1 MIIAIILC
9 FLICLFIVL
18 GWIEQGKAK
27 REAEKETC
35 TVESVKEHNERKS
48 TYLGISFA
56 IFIASICF
64 VVIPSVAVNLG
75 GRSEYKTMQYERQCI
90 IAEYSSSNANSQ
102 FFVYERAKDFNLRL
116 MREKRTVKN
125 KWINIYGSRKV
136 ASIEYI
142 EFYGLSAPN
151 E

>member
-1 MIIAIILC
+1 MIIAIILGVILLYVI
-9 FLICLFIVL
+9 FLTIRERIKEGKWEFCEMPYMLLLASVLFVIGVIL
-18 GWIEQGKAK
+18 P
-27 REAEKETC
+27 
-35 TVESVKEHNERKS
+35 V
-48 TYLGISFA
+48 A
-56 IFIASICF
+56 IINIGGYYDYN
-64 VVIPSVAVNLG
+64 NL
-75 GRSEYKTMQYERQCI
+75 QYERQCI

-102 FFVYERAKDFNLRL
+102 FYVYERAKDFNLRL

-125 KWINIYGSRKV
+125 KWINIYGSKKV

>member
-1 MIIAIILC
+1 MIIAIILGVILLYVI
-9 FLICLFIVL
+9 FLTIRERIKVGKWEFCEMQYMLLLVSIFFVISVILPVAIVNI
-18 GWIEQGKAK
+18 GGYYDY
-27 REAEKETC
+27 
-35 TVESVKEHNERKS
+35 N
-48 TYLGISFA
+48 
-56 IFIASICF
+56 
-64 VVIPSVAVNLG
+64 NL
-75 GRSEYKTMQYERQCI
+75 QYERQCI